1 MLKYISEK
9 YNLNITS
16 MIRNGT
22 VAVIT
27 MLGVGILFGSKNIML
42 VFPIALTSTVIGR
55 QNFYVKPINR
65 IVRILVL
72 DLIIVLIAFI
82 SALNIWTGIIIDF
95 VAIFLLVYS
104 VTSPY
109 DSTFYK
115 PFIMLYVF
123 TQYANVSIYELPN
136 RLLTVVFGVL
146 VIILGTNIKRSN
158 SKEIMENSV
167 NSAFFNIQ
175 KQIENIIDDKYDE
188 ELTENCSKIM
198 MDLVYKVYI
207 TRYKKYLTTNLG
219 KIQFKLYLNIEYLNI
234 YLKDIY
240 EQYEEEKIS
249 KEQMLDFLSLIEL
262 IIKHFNKGCK
272 LQDIIYKSKFVSE
285 KYKKG
290 SYSINEIFFIVTSIV
305 EQIKEAEDLDSK
317 MVNRIYKEWER
328 TYLDKPRSLF
338 KEYFVTSSIRFK
350 FAMRMAITLTFS
362 IFIAELLGYYK
373 IIWAIITIM
382 SIMQPYY
389 EDTISKTKERIK
401 GNIIA
406 ILFTGIVI
414 HLFHTQWITI
424 LILVISLYLLY
435 GFKEYYKISLFAA
448 IVSICISSLSGSL
461 NKLLIYR
468 IFYVIIGVIVVLLAN
483 KFIFPYRLK
492 DGIMQ
497 LANKILRYDKY
508 LIDASMEYL
517 IKDED
522 ENYIRDLI
530 IHITLLT
537 QKLYIRNSQY
547 SDESISKFINKNND
561 FVVKIGYKI
570 LIDYKKKYNKNISK
584 YLSELYDDFNNNI
597 KILIENKIII

>member
-1 MLKYISEK
+1 MLNYLVEK
-9 YNLNITS
+9 YNLNVTS

-27 MLGVGILFGSKNIML
+27 MLGVGILFGSENVML
-42 VFPIALTSTVIGR
+42 AFPIALTSTVIGR
-55 QNFYVKPINR
+55 QNFYVKPLNR
-65 IVRILVL
+65 IVRILAL
-72 DLIIVLIAFI
+72 DLFIVLIAFI
-82 SALNIWTGIIIDF
+82 SALNIWTGIVIDF
-95 VAIFLLVYS
+95 VAIFLLVYI

-109 DSTFYK
+109 DATFYK

-123 TQYANVSIYELPN
+123 TQYSNVSIYELPN
-136 RLLTVVFGVL
+136 RLLAVIFGAL
-146 VIILGTNIKRSN
+146 VIIAGTYIKRSN
-158 SKEIMENSV
+158 GKEIMGNSV

-175 KQIENIIDDKYDE
+175 KQMENIIDDKYDKK
-188 ELTENCSKIM
+188 LTENCSKIM

-207 TRYKKYLTTNLG
+207 TRHKKYLTTNLG
-219 KIQFKLYLNIEYLNI
+219 TIQFKLYLNIEYLNI
-234 YLKDIY
+234 YLKNIY
-240 EQYEEEKIS
+240 EQYEEKKIS
-249 KEQMLDFLSLIEL
+249 KEQMLDFLSLVEL
-262 IIKHFNKGCK
+262 IIKYSKKKCK
-272 LQDIIYKSKFVSE
+272 LEDVTYKSKFISE
-285 KYKKG
+285 KYKKS
-290 SYSINEIFFIVTSIV
+290 SYVVNEILLIVTSIV
-305 EQIKEAEDLDSK
+305 EQLKEAKELDSREAD
-317 MVNRIYKEWER
+317 RIYKEWER
-328 TYLDKPRSLF
+328 TYLDKPKVVF
-338 KEYFVTSSIRFK
+338 KEYFVPSSIRFK

-389 EDTISKTKERIK
+389 EDTISKTRERIK

-448 IVSICISSLSGSL
+448 MASICISSLSVSL

-497 LANKILRYDKY
+497 LVNKILRYDEY
-508 LIDASMEYL
+508 LIDTSREYL
-517 IKDED
+517 NKSKGD
-522 ENYIRDLI
+522 NYIRDLI
-530 IHITLLT
+530 IHTTLLT
-537 QKLYIRNSQY
+537 QKLYLRNLQY
-547 SDESISKFINKNND
+547 SDDSISEFIDKNNE
-561 FVVKIGYKI
+561 FVVKIGYKV
-570 LIDYKKKYNKNISK
+570 LMVYKKKYNENIFK
-584 YLSELYDDFNNNI
+584 YLSELYEDFNNSIRTLI
-597 KILIENKIII
+597 KKV

>member
-1 MLKYISEK
+1 MLNYLVEK
-9 YNLNITS
+9 YNLNVTS

-27 MLGVGILFGSKNIML
+27 MLGVGILFGSENVML
-42 VFPIALTSTVIGR
+42 AFPIALTSTVIGR
-55 QNFYVKPINR
+55 QNFYVKPLNR
-65 IVRILVL
+65 IVRILAL
-72 DLIIVLIAFI
+72 DLLIVLIAFI
-82 SALNIWTGIIIDF
+82 SALNIWTGIVIDF
-95 VAIFLLVYS
+95 VAIFLLVYI

-109 DSTFYK
+109 DATFYK

-136 RLLTVVFGVL
+136 RLLAVVFGAL
-146 VIILGTNIKRSN
+146 VIIAGTYIKRSN
-158 SKEIMENSV
+158 GKEIMGNSV

-175 KQIENIIDDKYDE
+175 KQMENIIDDKYDE
-188 ELTENCSKIM
+188 KLTENCSKIM

-207 TRYKKYLTTNLG
+207 TRHKKYLTTNLG
-219 KIQFKLYLNIEYLNI
+219 TIQFKLYLNIEYLNI
-234 YLKDIY
+234 YLKNIY
-240 EQYEEEKIS
+240 EQYEEKKIS
-249 KEQMLDFLSLIEL
+249 KEQMLDFLSLVEL
-262 IIKHFNKGCK
+262 IIKYSKKKCK
-272 LQDIIYKSKFVSE
+272 LKDVTYKSKFISE
-285 KYKKG
+285 KYKKS
-290 SYSINEIFFIVTSIV
+290 SYVVNEILLIVTSIV
-305 EQIKEAEDLDSK
+305 EQLKEAKELDSREAD
-317 MVNRIYKEWER
+317 RIYKEWER
-328 TYLDKPRSLF
+328 TYLDKPKVVF
-338 KEYFVTSSIRFK
+338 KEYFVPSSIRFK

-389 EDTISKTKERIK
+389 EDTISKTRERIK

-448 IVSICISSLSGSL
+448 MASICISSLSVSL

-497 LANKILRYDKY
+497 LVNKILR
-508 LIDASMEYL
+508 
-517 IKDED
+517 
-522 ENYIRDLI
+522 
-530 IHITLLT
+530 
-537 QKLYIRNSQY
+537 
-547 SDESISKFINKNND
+547 
-561 FVVKIGYKI
+561 
-570 LIDYKKKYNKNISK
+570 
-584 YLSELYDDFNNNI
+584 
-597 KILIENKIII
+597 

>member
-1 MLKYISEK
+1 MLNYLVRK
-9 YNLNITS
+9 YNLNVTS

-27 MLGVGILFGSKNIML
+27 MLGVGILFGSKNVMIT
-42 VFPIALTSTVIGR
+42 FPIALTSTVIGR
-55 QNFYVKPINR
+55 QNFYVKPLNR
-65 IVRILVL
+65 IVRILEL

-82 SALNIWTGIIIDF
+82 SSLNIWTGIVIDF
-95 VAIFLLVYS
+95 VAIFLLVYIVS
-104 VTSPY
+104 SPY

-136 RLLTVVFGVL
+136 RLLAVVFGVL
-146 VIILGTNIKRSN
+146 VIIAGTHIKRSN
-158 SKEIMENSV
+158 SKEIMGNSV

-175 KQIENIIDDKYDE
+175 KQIENIIDHKYEE

-219 KIQFKLYLNIEYLNI
+219 TIQFKLYLNIEYLNI
-234 YLKDIY
+234 YLKNIY

-262 IIKHFNKGCK
+262 IIKYSKKKCK
-272 LQDIIYKSKFVSE
+272 LEDVTYKSKFVNE
-285 KYKKG
+285 KYKKS
-290 SYSINEIFFIVTSIV
+290 SYLVNEILLIVTSIV
-305 EQIKEAEDLDSK
+305 EQIKEAEELDSR
-317 MVNRIYKEWER
+317 MANRIYKEWER
-328 TYLDKPRSLF
+328 TYLDKPRVIF
-338 KEYFVTSSIRFK
+338 KEYFVPSSIRFK

-389 EDTISKTKERIK
+389 EDTISKTRERVK

-414 HLFHTQWITI
+414 HLFNTQWITI

-448 IVSICISSLSGSL
+448 MASICISSLSVSL

-497 LANKILRYDKY
+497 LVNKILRYDQY
-508 LIDASMEYL
+508 LIDTSREYL
-517 IKDED
+517 SKGEGD
-522 ENYIRDLI
+522 NYIRDLI

-537 QKLYIRNSQY
+537 QKLYLRNSQY
-547 SDESISKFINKNND
+547 SDESIFEFIDKNNEV
-561 FVVKIGYKI
+561 VVKIGYKV
-570 LIDYKKKYNKNISK
+570 LMVYKKKYNENIFK
-584 YLSELYDDFNNNI
+584 YLSELNDDFNNSI
-597 KILIENKIII
+597 KILIKKV

>member
-1 MLKYISEK
+1 MLNYLVRK
-9 YNLNITS
+9 YNLNVTS

-22 VAVIT
+22 VAAIT
-27 MLGVGILFGSKNIML
+27 MLGVGILFGSKNVMIT
-42 VFPIALTSTVIGR
+42 FPIALTSTVIGR
-55 QNFYVKPINR
+55 QNFYVKPLNR
-65 IVRILVL
+65 IVRILAL

-82 SALNIWTGIIIDF
+82 SSLNIWTGIVIDF
-95 VAIFLLVYS
+95 VVIFLLVYIVS
-104 VTSPY
+104 SPY

-136 RLLTVVFGVL
+136 RLLAVVFGAL
-146 VIILGTNIKRSN
+146 VIMLGTHIKRS
-158 SKEIMENSV
+158 SGKEIMGNSV

-175 KQIENIIDDKYDE
+175 KQIENIIDHKYEE

-219 KIQFKLYLNIEYLNI
+219 TIQFKLYLNIEYLNI
-234 YLKDIY
+234 YLKNIY

-262 IIKHFNKGCK
+262 IIKYSKKKCK
-272 LQDIIYKSKFVSE
+272 LEDVTYKSKFVNE
-285 KYKKG
+285 KYKKS
-290 SYSINEIFFIVTSIV
+290 SYLVNEILLIVTSIV
-305 EQIKEAEDLDSK
+305 EQIKEAEELDSR
-317 MVNRIYKEWER
+317 MANRIYKEWER
-328 TYLDKPRSLF
+328 TYLDKPRVIF
-338 KEYFVTSSIRFK
+338 KEYFVPSSIRFK

-389 EDTISKTKERIK
+389 EDTISKTRERVK

-414 HLFHTQWITI
+414 HLFNTQWITI

-448 IVSICISSLSGSL
+448 MASICISSLSVSL

-483 KFIFPYRLK
+483 KYIFPYRLK

-497 LANKILRYDKY
+497 LVKKILRYDQY
-508 LIDASMEYL
+508 LIDTSREYL
-517 IKDED
+517 SKGEGD
-522 ENYIRDLI
+522 NYIRDLI

-537 QKLYIRNSQY
+537 QKLYLRNSQY
-547 SDESISKFINKNND
+547 SDGSISEFIDKNNE

-570 LIDYKKKYNKNISK
+570 LMVYKKKCNENIFK
-584 YLSELYDDFNNNI
+584 YLSELYDDFNNSI
-597 KILIENKIII
+597 KGLIKKV